1 MLRPVTVPDS
11 ELPVYLGA
19 EAMQSDDERN
29 LTLDGQGVVRRADGV
44 LSGDFLYYK
53 QNTEDVTAIGNARLV
68 QDGNIVIGP

>member
-29 LTLDGQGVVRRADGV
+29 LTLDGQGVVRRD
-44 LSGDFLYYK
+44 SHW
-53 QNTEDVTAIGNARLV
+53 
-68 QDGNIVIGP
+68 